1 MQQKMQ
7 LRMRNCF
14 NFVYGNSYLLLQR
27 TLLVVHGCSRQSIL
41 FHHSSFINYPYNNWY
56 VYLIDYHLFYSL
68 FCCFLYL
75 GCLLTE
81 MTTPMWFWSSC
92 KMIVVFVRL
101 STAMNIKSVLNS
113 LNQMVSNIHTWDT
126 MKFPFYTLRNIA
138 GCTFSAKQMKF
149 ANTMFITYTML
160 NK

>member
-1 MQQKMQ
+1 MQ

-68 FCCFLYL
+68 FCCCLYL

-138 GCTFSAKQMKF
+138 GGTFSAKQMKCE
-149 ANTMFITYTML
+149 NTMFITYTML